1 MSILNKV
8 GPLGEKVGRSLFGN
22 VGEAVRSFTNK
33 SGLGETLT
41 AAQSLTETGS
51 TDALMYPL
59 DVVGNPAYPATI
71 RFKVMRYGS
80 PTDQSQK
87 QMDKTIED
95 NLKKQGAT
103 PFFADD
109 TTFDGSNADF
119 SSNEEDFND
128 TTDLA
133 STGGVSFNNVG
144 KGFRAKVSAGAQQLF
159 GSVAQ
164 TQLGKSV
171 STSLQAGMRFLEE
184 RNEPIVM
191 MHYPV
196 STQFNDNALYDNVNL
211 GASGAIAE
219 AALNS
224 GLGVTGAVVENL
236 QAGVNSLSDVL
247 SANPQIGKDAMAFSV
262 ERINRFFGGLLGGG
276 IQNTVSL
283 QARIIVNPNV
293 RSIFRGVNLREF
305 SFQFKFIAT
314 SAQEA
319 EIVQK
324 IVAHFRKELYPDVFG
339 VTVGD
344 QEAAVGFKFPNAFKI
359 SFQFKGV
366 DSTKIPQIKPA
377 YLRAVSHTI
386 NPTGGGFRR
395 DGQPN
400 EIDLTLQFVEHET
413 ITKKDVVEGGF

>member
-22 VGEAVRSFTNK
+22 VGEAVRSFSNT
-33 SGLGETLT
+33 GGIGEALT

-51 TDALMYPL
+51 SDALMYPL
-59 DVVGNPAYPATI
+59 DVIGNPAYPATI

-80 PTDQSQK
+80 PTEQPQK

-109 TTFDGSNADF
+109 TVAANTDF
-119 SSNEEDFND
+119 SNEEEFND
-128 TTDLA
+128 ATDDALA
-133 STGGVSFNNVG
+133 PIGVG
-144 KGFRAKVSAGAQQLF
+144 KTLRQKISSGASQLF

-171 STSLQAGMRFLEE
+171 STTLQSGMRFLEE
-184 RNEPIVM
+184 RDEPIVM
-191 MHYPV
+191 MYYPM

-224 GLGVTGAVVENL
+224 GLGVTGAVVQNL

-247 SANPQIGKDAMAFSV
+247 SANPQIGRDAMAFSV
-262 ERINRFFGGLLGGG
+262 SRINSFFGGLLGGG

-283 QARIIVNPNV
+283 QARIIINPNA
-293 RSIFRGVNLREF
+293 RSIFRGVNLF
-305 SFQFKFIAT
+305 VVLCGVICDFY
-314 SAQEA
+314 
-319 EIVQK
+319 K
-324 IVAHFRKELYPDVFG
+324 IIIFFLVF
-339 VTVGD
+339 
-344 QEAAVGFKFPNAFKI
+344 
-359 SFQFKGV
+359 
-366 DSTKIPQIKPA
+366 
-377 YLRAVSHTI
+377 
-386 NPTGGGFRR
+386 
-395 DGQPN
+395 
-400 EIDLTLQFVEHET
+400 
-413 ITKKDVVEGGF
+413 

>member
-22 VGEAVRSFTNK
+22 VGEAVSSFTNK
-33 SGLGETLT
+33 GGIGETLT

-51 TDALMYPL
+51 SDALMYPL
-59 DVVGNPAYPATI
+59 DVIGNPAYPATI

-80 PTDQSQK
+80 PTEQPQK

-103 PFFADD
+103 PFFSDD
-109 TTFDGSNADF
+109 TAFDGANADF
-119 SSNEEDFND
+119 TSNEEDFND
-128 TTDLA
+128 ATDI
-133 STGGVSFNNVG
+133 SNFDDTVKVG
-144 KGFRAKVSAGAQQLF
+144 KTFRQKISSSASQLF

-171 STSLQAGMRFLEE
+171 TTTLQAGMRFLEE
-184 RNEPIVM
+184 RDEPIVM
-191 MHYPV
+191 MYYPM

-224 GLGVTGAVVENL
+224 GLGVTGAVVQNL

-247 SANPQIGKDAMAFSV
+247 SANPQVGRDAMAFSV
-262 ERINRFFGGLLGGG
+262 SRINSFFGGLLGGG

-283 QARIIVNPNV
+283 QARIIINPNA

-314 SAQEA
+314 SAEEA
-319 EIVQK
+319 RAVENIVK
-324 IVAHFRKELYPDVFG
+324 HFRKELYPDVFG

-366 DSTKIPQIKPA
+366 DSSKIPQIKPA
-377 YLRAVSHTI
+377 YLRNVSHTI
-386 NPTGGGFRR
+386 NPTGGGFRN

-400 EIDLTLQFVEHET
+400 EIDLSLQFVEHET
-413 ITKKDVVEGGF
+413 ITKKDVIEGGF

>member
-33 SGLGETLT
+33 GGIGEALT
-41 AAQSLTETGS
+41 AAQSLTSSGTS
-51 TDALMYPL
+51 DALMFPL

-109 TTFDGSNADF
+109 TAFDGSNPDT
-119 SSNEEDFND
+119 SIDDIGSEEDPGITNEAQS
-128 TTDLA
+128 LRNQA
-133 STGGVSFNNVG
+133 
-144 KGFRAKVSAGAQQLF
+144 SAGAQQLF

-171 STSLQAGMRFLEE
+171 STALQSGMRFLEE
-184 RNEPIVM
+184 RNEPVVM
-191 MHYPV
+191 MYYPQ

-211 GASGAIAE
+211 GATGAIGE

-224 GLGVTGAVVENL
+224 GMGVSGAVLQNL
-236 QAGVNSLSDVL
+236 RQGANSISDVL
-247 SANPQIGKDAMAFSV
+247 SSNPQVGKDVMGLSVQRVNDAFG
-262 ERINRFFGGLLGGG
+262 RLLGSG

-283 QARIIVNPNV
+283 QTRIIVNPNT

-305 SFQFKFIAT
+305 NFQFKFIAN
-314 SAQEA
+314 SAEEA
-319 EIVQK
+319 RVVQN

-366 DSTKIPQIKPA
+366 DSSRIPQIKPA
-377 YLRAVSHTI
+377 YLRNVSHVI
-386 NPTGGGFRR
+386 NPSGGGFRS

-400 EIDLTLQFVEHET
+400 EIDLSLQFVEHET
-413 ITKKDVVEGGF
+413 ITKKDIVEGGF

>member
-22 VGEAVRSFTNK
+22 VGEAVSSFTNR
-33 SGLGETLT
+33 GGIGETLT

-51 TDALMYPL
+51 SDALMYPL
-59 DVVGNPAYPATI
+59 DVIGNPAYPATI

-80 PTDQSQK
+80 PTEQPQK

-103 PFFADD
+103 PFFSDD
-109 TTFDGSNADF
+109 TAFDGANADF
-119 SSNEEDFND
+119 TSNEEDFND
-128 TTDLA
+128 ATDI
-133 STGGVSFNNVG
+133 SNFDDTVKVG
-144 KGFRAKVSAGAQQLF
+144 KTLRQKISSGASQLF

-171 STSLQAGMRFLEE
+171 TTTLQAGMRFLEE
-184 RNEPIVM
+184 RDEPIVM
-191 MHYPV
+191 MYYPM

-224 GLGVTGAVVENL
+224 GLGVTGAVVQNL
-236 QAGVNSLSDVL
+236 QSGVNSLSDVL
-247 SANPQIGKDAMAFSV
+247 SANPQVGRDAMAFSV
-262 ERINRFFGGLLGGG
+262 SRINSFFGGLLGGG

-283 QARIIVNPNV
+283 QARIIINPNA

-314 SAQEA
+314 SAEEA
-319 EIVQK
+319 RAVENIVK
-324 IVAHFRKELYPDVFG
+324 HFRKELYPDVFG
-339 VTVGD
+339 VTIGD

-366 DSTKIPQIKPA
+366 DSSKIPQIKPA
-377 YLRAVSHTI
+377 YLRNVSHTI
-386 NPTGGGFRR
+386 NPTGGGFRN

-400 EIDLTLQFVEHET
+400 EIDLSLQFVEHET
-413 ITKKDVVEGGF
+413 ITKKDVIEGGF

>member
-22 VGEAVRSFTNK
+22 VGEAVRSFSNT
-33 SGLGETLT
+33 GGIGEALT

-51 TDALMYPL
+51 SDALMYPL
-59 DVVGNPAYPATI
+59 DVIGNPAYPATI

-80 PTDQSQK
+80 PTEQPQK

-109 TTFDGSNADF
+109 TVAANTDFSNA
-119 SSNEEDFND
+119 EEFND
-128 TTDLA
+128 ATDDALA
-133 STGGVSFNNVG
+133 PIGVG
-144 KGFRAKVSAGAQQLF
+144 KTLRQKISSGASQLF

-171 STSLQAGMRFLEE
+171 STTLQSGMRFLEE
-184 RNEPIVM
+184 RDEPIVM
-191 MHYPV
+191 MYYPM

-224 GLGVTGAVVENL
+224 GLGVTGAVVQNL

-247 SANPQIGKDAMAFSV
+247 SANPQVGRDAMAFSV
-262 ERINRFFGGLLGGG
+262 SRINSFFGGLLGGG

-283 QARIIVNPNV
+283 QARIIINPNA

-314 SAQEA
+314 SAEEA
-319 EIVQK
+319 RAVENIVK
-324 IVAHFRKELYPDVFG
+324 HFRKELYPDVFG
-339 VTVGD
+339 VTIGD

-366 DSTKIPQIKPA
+366 DSSKIPQIKPA
-377 YLRAVSHTI
+377 YLRNVSHTI
-386 NPTGGGFRR
+386 NPTGGGFRN

-400 EIDLTLQFVEHET
+400 EIDLSLQFVEHET
-413 ITKKDVVEGGF
+413 ITKKDVIEGGF